1 MASKLHLATLLAV
14 LAAIPAIA
22 QDQRLEPARDIKFE
36 FRNDAPVK
44 VDSFDSS
51 ESRVS
56 LPGGAQVMDLHIVA
70 KVRNNSGDNIRGV
83 TLLLLAQEATPGGR
97 MSISVPCINIA
108 PNEVFPIRIDGRLMR
123 PVQAT
128 PGPLVRVSVD
138 GVLFKNHVFYGPD
151 RLNSRRQMLA
161 WEMQAERDRA
171 YFKQVLKA
179 QGINGL
185 SQEMRASRERE
196 SQRPHLDVQL
206 ARGHASGSAVV
217 SSPDRSAKFAFL
229 QIPESPIRPT
239 EGFADI
245 DGNEVRSPNIA
256 IQNTS
261 GKAVHYVEIA
271 WLVKDMQGKEYMAGS
286 VPASD
291 SELYLPPG
299 RDAKLLQDASL
310 RFSRKGG
317 EAVTIQ
323 NMTGFVSQVEFTDH
337 SIWIPKR
344 ESLKRQ
350 DLLRVIPP
358 SPEEQRLTDL
368 FIRNGV
374 DALVRELNKF

>member
-1 MASKLHLATLLAV
+1 MASNLKLITLLAA
-14 LAAIPAIA
+14 LAAVPVFA
-22 QDQRLEPARDIKFE
+22 QEQRLEPARDIRFE
-36 FRNDAPVK
+36 FRDDAPVK
-44 VDSFDSS
+44 LENFDST

-56 LPGGAQVMDLHIVA
+56 SRGGAQVMDLHIVA
-70 KVRNNSGDNIRGV
+70 RLRNNSGDTIRGV

-97 MSISVPCINIA
+97 MSISAPCINVA
-108 PNEVFPIRIDGRLMR
+108 PNEIFPIRIDGRLMR
-123 PVQAT
+123 PLQAAA
-128 PGPLVRVSVD
+128 GPLVRVTVD
-138 GVLFKNHVFYGPD
+138 GILFNNHVFYGPD
-151 RLNSRRQMLA
+151 RLNSHRQMLA
-161 WEMQAERDRA
+161 WEMQAERDRT
-171 YFKQVLKA
+171 YFKQVLKT
-179 QGINGL
+179 QGIAGL

-196 SQRPHLDVQL
+196 LQRPHLDVQL
-206 ARGHASGSAVV
+206 ARGHASGAATIAA
-217 SSPDRSAKFAFL
+217 PDRSAKFAFL

-245 DGNEVRSPNIA
+245 DGNEVRAPKID

-271 WLVKDMQGKEYMAGS
+271 WLVKDIQGQEYMAGS

-299 RDAKLLQDASL
+299 RDARLLQDSSL
-310 RFSRKGG
+310 RFSRSGG
-317 EAVTIQ
+317 KAVSIKS
-323 NMTGFVSQVEFTDH
+323 MTGFVSQVEFTDH

-344 ESLKRQ
+344 ESLKSK